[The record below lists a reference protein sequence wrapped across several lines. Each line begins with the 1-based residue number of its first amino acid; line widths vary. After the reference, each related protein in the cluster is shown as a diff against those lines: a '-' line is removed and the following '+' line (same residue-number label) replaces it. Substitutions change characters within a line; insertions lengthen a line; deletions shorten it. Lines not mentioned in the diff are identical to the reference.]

1 MSADCQLERV
11 RRTYELF
18 QRFPKLNFNLN
29 FEDFKLF
36 FQVAFEAPFTNPKR
50 HGHFALNFQ

>member
-36 FQVAFEAPFTNPKR
+36 QVAFEAPFTNPKR